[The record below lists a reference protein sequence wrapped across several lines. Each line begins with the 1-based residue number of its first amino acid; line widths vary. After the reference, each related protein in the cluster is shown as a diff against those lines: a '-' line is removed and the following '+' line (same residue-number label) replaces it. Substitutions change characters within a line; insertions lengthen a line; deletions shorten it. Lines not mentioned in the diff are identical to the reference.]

1 MRRAVFHFRL
11 FTHTAQS
18 APVHR
23 AVLLGKCV
31 STSANC
37 RFNWNLLSVC
47 LFHLTI
53 VLLNL
58 ATHTHSI
65 WSSDRIH
72 SFTFIY
78 IHKQVFM
85 RLLEK
90 RVYLILPAINSALF
104 QCMIHGLQSRAVW
117 QSKNEKPLVKID
129 TNAHNYPKN
138 IIPAIQRETK
148 KKMTSVFFQRFTI
161 FILLLCVIHIV
172 YTFSVRVKKC
182 WINIRMECRE
192 KWEGKNR
199 IDRNEMKIYWYDAQN
214 WPTLFLHHFQYCTK
228 YESYKIK

>member
-37 RFNWNLLSVC
+37 HFNWNLLSVC

-85 RLLEK
+85 RPLEE
-90 RVYLILPAINSALF
+90 RVYLILPTIKALYF
-104 QCMIHGLQSRAVW
+104 NAWFTVW
-117 QSKNEKPLVKID
+117 SLERCAKAKTKNHWWKLIQTHTTTQKISFR
-129 TNAHNYPKN
+129 PFK
-138 IIPAIQRETK
+138 EK
-148 KKMTSVFFQRFTI
+148 KKKDDICFFSDSPFL
-161 FILLLCVIHIV
+161 FFCYV
-172 YTFSVRVKKC
+172 YTFSVGVNFFLNKYPNGMQREVRWKK
-182 WINIRMECRE
+182 
-192 KWEGKNR
+192 
-199 IDRNEMKIYWYDAQN
+199 
-214 WPTLFLHHFQYCTK
+214 LHWQ
-228 YESYKIK
+228 E

>member
-37 RFNWNLLSVC
+37 HFNWNLLSVC

-58 ATHTHSI
+58 ATHTLNMVERPHSL
-65 WSSDRIH
+65 IH
-72 SFTFIY
+72 IY
-78 IHKQVFM
+78 LYTQTGFYEAVRGTGLFNIADHKQRFISM
-85 RLLEK
+85 
-90 RVYLILPAINSALF
+90 
-104 QCMIHGLQSRAVW
+104 HDSRAGVSSGVPKQKRKTIGENW
-117 QSKNEKPLVKID
+117 YKRTQLPKKYRSDHSK
-129 TNAHNYPKN
+129 
-138 IIPAIQRETK
+138 RK

-161 FILLLCVIHIV
+161 FILLLCVYIFGGSEFFLNK
-172 YTFSVRVKKC
+172 YPNGMQREVRRKK
-182 WINIRMECRE
+182 
-192 KWEGKNR
+192 
-199 IDRNEMKIYWYDAQN
+199 
-214 WPTLFLHHFQYCTK
+214 LHWQ
-228 YESYKIK
+228 E